1 MVLQY
6 ETKKRVMGKPSN
18 KLKELQISNGTILY
32 LENEADIPIIESGPP
47 PGPMPLPELVPQ
59 KSVEEQEQKAKE
71 EFIQKCAHGP
81 GVRCINCFAN
91 EKKEDKKEDSK
102 KAEDMTWLCRH
113 GPEAKCVNCLKDKFV
128 EGIKHESFDHYMSQR
143 MAKCQHSYE
152 ARCANCLPPAEM
164 SYKQKPCTK
173 HPPWPAGICN
183 GCMPATA
190 VLSRQSYRHIDY
202 VELMNV
208 KQTTDFVQHWQATHS
223 LEQRGG
229 FLYGYYAQ
237 DPNYPDGI
245 RAVVEAIYEPLQTGD
260 MNGFHFIDD
269 PLSFYS
275 DVIAVELG
283 LEKIGWIFTSIN
295 HDAFLSS
302 FEIRNAAKYQE
313 EFFSAHPTGYKVS
326 KFVTVVL
333 KPTDDG
339 NAMPEAYMVSDQAQ
353 ALERDNVFG
362 DSENRRRLVKR
373 KAKEGELL
381 PTLMC
386 ENKPAEEFQP
396 EWFIVSLGCGM
407 PKKSMMILEHSEFPQ
422 WHRNPLSK
430 NDVKQALNKR
440 KNEPTF
446 KRFSDFHLLIAIAHL
461 LDIDTAAEIA
471 KCVKEQKEVPRNIVD
486 LVMA

>member
-1 MVLQY
+1 MDSMVLQY

-32 LENEADIPIIESGPP
+32 LDNEADIPIIEAGPP
-47 PGPMPLPELVPQ
+47 PGPMPLPELAPQ
-59 KSVEEQEQKAKE
+59 KSVEEQQQKAKE
-71 EFIQKCAHGP
+71 EFIRKCSHGA
-81 GVRCINCFAN
+81 GTRCVNCFAN
-91 EKKEDKKEDSK
+91 EKKDKEDSK
-102 KAEDMTWLCRH
+102 KSEDTTWMCRH
-113 GPEAKCVNCLKDKFV
+113 GPEAKCVNCVKDKFV
-128 EGIKHESFDHYMSQR
+128 EGIKHESFDHYMATR
-143 MAKCQHSYE
+143 MAKCQHNFD

-164 SYKQKPCTK
+164 SYKLKQCNK

-183 GCMPATA
+183 SCMPATA

-208 KQTTDFVQHWQATHS
+208 REITEFVKHWQGSHS

-245 RAVVEAIYEPLQTGD
+245 RAVVESIYEPIQTGD
-260 MNGFHFIDD
+260 MNGFHFIDE
-269 PLSFYS
+269 PLSFYP
-275 DVIAVELG
+275 DMIAVELT

-313 EFFSAHPTGYKVS
+313 QFFSVHPTGYKVS

-353 ALERDNVFG
+353 ALERDSLFG
-362 DSENRRRLVKR
+362 ESESRRRLVKR
-373 KAKEGELL
+373 RAKDGELL
-381 PTLMC
+381 PTIMC
-386 ENKPAEEFQP
+386 ENKAAEEFQP

-407 PKKSMMILEHSEFPQ
+407 PKKSLTILEHSDFPP
-422 WHRNPLSK
+422 WNRRNSSR
-430 NDVKQALNKR
+430 NDVKTTLNKR
-440 KNEPTF
+440 KNEPSF
-446 KRFSDFHLLIAIAHL
+446 KRFSDFHLLVAIAHL
-461 LDIDTAAEIA
+461 VDIDTACAIA
-471 KCVKEQKEVPRNIVD
+471 KCVTEQREVPREILELLN
-486 LVMA
+486 